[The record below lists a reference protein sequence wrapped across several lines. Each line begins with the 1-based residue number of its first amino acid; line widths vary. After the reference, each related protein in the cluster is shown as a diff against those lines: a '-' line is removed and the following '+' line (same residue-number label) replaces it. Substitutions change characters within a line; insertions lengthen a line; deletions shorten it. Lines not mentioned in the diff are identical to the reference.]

1 MSVVTK
7 MLDAAALAT
16 LARRL
21 RKLVI
26 ETVHTAGAGHT
37 GGSLS
42 EIDILAAL
50 YFSFLEVDPSRPG
63 SEDRDRFILSKG
75 HASVGYYATLAAR
88 GYFPEEELR
97 SFDRVD
103 SRLQAH
109 PDMHKCPGV
118 DYSTGS
124 LGQGLSVGVGM
135 ALGAVKLGKRFRTV
149 VLLGDGEC
157 QEGQVWEAA
166 MFAGSNRLPRLFAI
180 VDYNNVQL
188 SSKVEDSTSL
198 EPFADK
204 WKAFGWHV
212 LSADGHDSA
221 DLLRTLAEAD
231 GEAAKGPVAI
241 IAKTIKGKGVSFM
254 EGKFEWHGK
263 APTDAEYAAAM
274 QELAGEEAAHANR

>member
-109 PDMHKCPGV
+109 PDMHKRPGV

-124 LGQGLSVGVGM
+124 LGRGALRRCRDGPRRGQARKALQDRRPSRGRRMPGGSGMGGRDVRGL
-135 ALGAVKLGKRFRTV
+135 
-149 VLLGDGEC
+149 
-157 QEGQVWEAA
+157 
-166 MFAGSNRLPRLFAI
+166 NRRPRLFAI

-204 WKAFGWHV
+204 WKGP
-212 LSADGHDSA
+212 SAGMYS
-221 DLLRTLAEAD
+221 
-231 GEAAKGPVAI
+231 PQ
-241 IAKTIKGKGVSFM
+241 M
-254 EGKFEWHGK
+254 
-263 APTDAEYAAAM
+263 AM
-274 QELAGEEAAHANR
+274 IRPIC